1 MKTLILLLLISIGTQ
16 AQNSPDWVHPKTT
29 GDTTIWVTL
38 DYKTNGI
45 RFKAQNKYCEERGH
59 ILKDSISMSAS
70 KASYILDTEDY
81 TIRVT
86 QKGYEFHCKCER
98 CGEVVVIKPE
108 PKRDTLWSRIQMR
121 NVYDS
126 IRVEYDTVVSQHEYI
141 NLNGGLNAYCP
152 KCGSYLVDSYPK
164 NITYLNDKLIR
175 REVRCVS
182 CDYKGYIKR

>member
-16 AQNSPDWVHPKTT
+16 AQKTGTIDGHILFSICDEDTAFYDKETHESWVKYADP
-29 GDTTIWVTL
+29 I
-38 DYKTNGI
+38 
-45 RFKAQNKYCEERGH
+45 QNKYCEERGH
-59 ILKDSISMSAS
+59 ILKDSISMSTS

-108 PKRDTLWSRIQMR
+108 PKRDTLWRMAEKKIVTMR
-121 NVYDS
+121 PIDDISLVKD
-126 IRVEYDTVVSQHEYI
+126 
-141 NLNGGLNAYCP
+141 AYCP